1 MKYFLSSILAGLLA
15 FPPQAFAA
23 IGCTLNNPAEDLKY
37 LFPGMTSYRE
47 ELKEFGKLPDG
58 KKAFEDLPARLRGE
72 LDPVYETY
80 ETAYTVYW
88 VFKGKEKLGLVHGVN
103 VPGQGGVIQV
113 FLSLDPK
120 TGTIRKFFFQ
130 RLESPAASALRAKA
144 FRDQFTG
151 LTLADLYKHD
161 YYQVA
166 DPGSKEDKLGGFR
179 MPKVTSGKKDLET
192 ALRGVRK
199 NLVLMDL
206 FVFGGMYEP
215 FFERAKKV
223 GAKALGGE
231 P

>member
-1 MKYFLSSILAGLLA
+1 MRYFLSSILAGLLA

-47 ELKEFGKLPDG
+47 ELKEFGKLPNG
-58 KKAFEDLPARLRGE
+58 RKAFEGLPARLRGE
-72 LDPVYETY
+72 LDKVYETY

-88 VFKGKEKLGLVHGVN
+88 IFKGKEKLGLVHGVN

-113 FLSLDPK
+113 FLLLDPK
-120 TGTIRKFFFQ
+120 TGAIQKFFFQ

-144 FRDQFTG
+144 FRDQFAG
-151 LTLADLYKHD
+151 LTLADFYKHD
-161 YYQVA
+161 YYQAKDLKDPA
-166 DPGSKEDKLGGFR
+166 DKIGGITL
-179 MPKVTSGKKDLET
+179 PKTTSGKKDLQA

-215 FFERAKKV
+215 FFERAQKV
-223 GAKALGGE
+223 GVKALGGK